1 MTDHRLTT
9 LRAALGFLELPPHA
23 PELRMLHRWLDSWM
37 GVGLITVGVER
48 LGYRLSLSHI
58 AEREWRAQFSAH
70 PMWAS
75 VGFGVAATPWRAVQI
90 VAGAAVNRAHAS

>member
-1 MTDHRLTT
+1 V
-9 LRAALGFLELPPHA
+9 
-23 PELRMLHRWLDSWM
+23 

-58 AEREWRAQFSAH
+58 AEGEWRATFSAH

-75 VGFGVAATPWRAVQI
+75 VGYGVAASPWRAVQI
-90 VAGAAVNRAHAS
+90 AAGTSIRQHLLRVDRAGGSELGSGTQGATTDVLIRGGPLPHTGSL